1 MLTRREIQA
10 WRPHAPWATDS
21 QVEQDLLI
29 TRAIVAIFRDRFLAE
44 QVAMRGGTMLHKLHV
59 APAARYSED
68 IDLVAVGRRA
78 ARHLRLA
85 LLRVLNPVL
94 GGPPSTDVVAEIR
107 LAIRN
112 LAKPSKL
119 IRLEWV
125 YMPTAEPHTTMK
137 LKVEVNVTERAPFY
151 PLVRVPYAPALP
163 EGEAAVDVVT
173 YDVDEMLGTKM
184 RALLQRDHGRDLF
197 DLAHAWRCCQVAG
210 HPHPIAPARVA
221 AAFVHYMEQ
230 EGSPIDRERYTR
242 DLARKTRLARFRADL
257 SDVLA
262 DGVRYDV
269 DDAAE
274 VVRTN
279 FLRHLP

>member
-1 MLTRREIQA
+1 MIDLRQIQA
-10 WRPHAPWATDS
+10 WAPYAPWPTQP

-29 TRAIVAIFRDRFLAE
+29 TRAMVAIFRDRFLAG

-68 IDLVAVGRRA
+68 IDLVAVGERAPGHIRR
-78 ARHLRLA
+78 A
-85 LLRVLNPVL
+85 LLRVLNPVM
-94 GGPPSTDVVAEIR
+94 GGPPKTDVRTELK

-112 LAKPSKL
+112 IAKPSKL

-125 YMPTAEPHTTMK
+125 YAPTGQPRMSMK

-151 PLVRVPYAPALP
+151 QLVRVPFTPSLP
-163 EGEAAVDVVT
+163 EGAASVDVIT

-197 DLAHAWRCCQVAG
+197 DLAHAWAYCSASG
-210 HPHPIAPARVA
+210 HPHPINAARVV
-221 AAFVHYMEQ
+221 AAFRHYMAQ
-230 EGSPIDRERYTR
+230 EGADVDRDHYER
-242 DLARKTRLARFRADL
+242 DLMRKVRLARFRADL

-262 DGVRYDV
+262 DGVKYDV
-269 DDAAE
+269 DAATDI
-274 VVRTN
+274 VRRE
-279 FLRHLP
+279 FLTHLP